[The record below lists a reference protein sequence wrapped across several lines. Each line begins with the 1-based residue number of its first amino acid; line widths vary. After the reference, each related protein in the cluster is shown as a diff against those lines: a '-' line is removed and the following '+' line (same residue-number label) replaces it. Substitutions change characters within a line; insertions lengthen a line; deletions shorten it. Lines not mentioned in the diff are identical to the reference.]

1 MGAAEHWDVVVVGA
15 GSAGC
20 ALAARLVDA
29 GRRVLLLEAGADHA
43 QPADFPATL
52 RDAATMGAA
61 TPGHPANW
69 AYDAE
74 LAEDVRY
81 PVVRGRV
88 VGGSSALNGTYFI
101 RGTRADFDGWAADG
115 NDLWSADAVLPAFCR
130 AEADADYG
138 DRPGHGSTGPLPVTR
153 VHAAHPVTD
162 AFTAA
167 CAELGFPAEPDKNAG
182 SEPGCGPVPLNV
194 VDGVRMNT
202 AMAYLSPRRGSPG
215 LTVRGDTRVTRVLVE
230 HGRAIGVQTA
240 AGKVRADE
248 VVLAAGAIGSP
259 HLLMLSGI
267 GPAGQLRAA
276 GVPVLVDAPG
286 VGADFSDHPDLYV
299 TWQPSRRLPM
309 ARSLL
314 PLSTALNTTAE
325 GSRAHG
331 DLEVMPWLKP
341 FSKVLLSR
349 STGSALSGVGEV
361 LRRPAATLRAVR
373 GASLHRL
380 LDQSRRRDD
389 LSLGVALQQEDSRG
403 RLSLTSTDPY
413 VQPRLEYRYL
423 TEATDRRRMREV
435 VRLAAELLRTSA
447 FAPLVAERTG
457 LPDDVLSDDRQLD
470 RWNRRHLATAIH
482 LAGSARMGPDGDP
495 GAVVDQ
501 HLRVRGVEGLRVVDT
516 SVMPR
521 VTSRGPAATAV
532 MIGERAAELMTG
544 G

>member
-1 MGAAEHWDVVVVGA
+1 VTAAEHWDVVVVGA

-29 GRRVLLLEAGADHA
+29 GRRVLVLEAGADH
-43 QPADFPATL
+43 PRPEDFPAVL
-52 RDAATMGAA
+52 RNAATMGAA

-69 AYDAE
+69 SYSAE

-115 NDLWSADAVLPAFCR
+115 NDLWSADAVLPAFRR
-130 AEADADYG
+130 AEADADFG
-138 DRPGHGSTGPLPVTR
+138 DRPGHGADGPLPVTR
-153 VHAAHPVTD
+153 VRTAHPVTD
-162 AFTAA
+162 AFGAA
-167 CAELGFPAEPDKNAG
+167 CAELGFPAEPDKNADG
-182 SEPGCGPVPLNV
+182 APGCGPVPLTV
-194 VDGVRMNT
+194 CDGVRVNT
-202 AMAYLSPRRGSPG
+202 AMAYLSPRRGHPG
-215 LTVRGDTRVTRVLVE
+215 LTVRGDTVVTRVLLE
-230 HGRAIGVQTA
+230 RGRAVGVQTS
-240 AGKVRADE
+240 AGQIRAEE

-267 GPAGQLRAA
+267 GPAGQLRDA
-276 GVPVLVDAPG
+276 GIEVLVDAPG
-286 VGADFSDHPDLYV
+286 VGAEFSDHPDLYV
-299 TWQPSRRLPM
+299 TWQPRRRLPM
-309 ARSLL
+309 ARDLL
-314 PLSTALNTTAE
+314 PLSTVLNTTAE
-325 GSRAHG
+325 GSSAHG
-331 DLEVMPWLKP
+331 DLEVLPWLKP
-341 FSKVLLSR
+341 FSKVLLS
-349 STGSALSGVGEV
+349 GSAAAGVREA

-373 GASLHRL
+373 HASLHRL
-380 LDQSRRRDD
+380 LDQARRRDD
-389 LSLGVALQQEDSRG
+389 LYLGVALQQEDSRG
-403 RLSLTSTDPY
+403 RLGLVSADPA
-413 VQPRLEYRYL
+413 VPPRLQYRYL
-423 TEATDRRRMREV
+423 TEDADRRRMREV
-435 VRLAAELLRTSA
+435 VRLAAELLRTPA

-457 LPDDVLSDDRQLD
+457 LPDAVLADDRELD

-501 HLRVRGVEGLRVVDT
+501 RLRVRGVAALRIVDT

>member
-1 MGAAEHWDVVVVGA
+1 VAAAEEWDVVVVGA

-20 ALAARLVDA
+20 ALTARLVDA
-29 GRRVLLLEAGADHA
+29 GRRVLLLEAGVDHPR
-43 QPADFPATL
+43 PADFPATL

-69 AYDAE
+69 AYTAE

-115 NDLWSADAVLPAFCR
+115 NDLWAADAVLPAFR
-130 AEADADYG
+130 RLEADADFG
-138 DRPGHGSTGPLPVTR
+138 GLPGHGADGPMPVTR
-153 VHAAHPVTD
+153 VTTAHPVTD

-167 CAELGFPAEPDKNAG
+167 CAELGFPDEPDKNAG
-182 SEPGCGPVPLNV
+182 EEPGCGPVPLNV
-194 VDGVRMNT
+194 VDGVRINT
-202 AMAYLSPRRGSPG
+202 AMAYLSPRRGAPG
-215 LTVRGDTRVTRVLVE
+215 LTVRGGTRVTRVLVE
-230 HGRAIGVQTA
+230 HGRAVGVQTA
-240 AGKVRADE
+240 AGQVRADE
-248 VVLAAGAIGSP
+248 VVLAAGAVGSP
-259 HLLMLSGI
+259 HLLLLSGI

-276 GVPVLVDAPG
+276 GVEVLVDVPG
-286 VGADFSDHPDLYV
+286 VGAEFSDHPDLYV
-299 TWQPSRRLPM
+299 TWRPSRRLP
-309 ARSLL
+309 APRGLL
-314 PLSTALNTTAE
+314 PLSTALNATAA
-325 GSRAHG
+325 GSVAHG

-349 STGSALSGVGEV
+349 SEGSTLSGLGEV
-361 LRRPAATLRAVR
+361 LRHPAAGLHALR

-380 LDQSRRRDD
+380 LDQARRRDD
-389 LSLGVALQQEDSRG
+389 LYLGVALQQEDSRG
-403 RLSLTSTDPY
+403 RLSLTSADPS

-423 TEATDRRRMREV
+423 TEESDRRRMREV
-435 VRLAAELLRTSA
+435 VRLAAELLRTRA

-457 LPDDVLSDDRQLD
+457 LPDAVLADDRELD

-482 LAGSARMGPDGDP
+482 LAGSVRMGPDGDA

-501 HLRVRGVEGLRVVDT
+501 HLRVRGLSGLRVVDT

-544 G
+544 S

>member
-1 MGAAEHWDVVVVGA
+1 MGAAEHWDVIVVGA

-29 GRRVLLLEAGADHA
+29 GRRVLLLEAGADHR
-43 QPADFPATL
+43 QPEDFPAGL
-52 RDAATMGAA
+52 RDGATLGAA

-69 AYDAE
+69 SYTAL

-88 VGGSSALNGTYFI
+88 VGGSSAINGTYFI
-101 RGTRADFDGWAADG
+101 RGTRADFDGWAAEG
-115 NDLWSADAVLPAFCR
+115 NDLWSYDRVLPAFQR
-130 AEADADYG
+130 SEADADFG
-138 DRPGHGSTGPLPVTR
+138 DRAGHGADGPMPVTR
-153 VHAAHPVTD
+153 IRTDHPVVE
-162 AFTAA
+162 AFAGA
-167 CAELGFPAEPDKNAG
+167 CGELGFPDEPDKNA
-182 SEPGCGPVPLNV
+182 
-194 VDGVRMNT
+194 DGVPGHGPIPVATRAGVRVNT
-202 AMAYLSPRRGSPG
+202 AMAYLSPRREDPG

-230 HGRAIGVQTA
+230 RGRAVGVQTLE
-240 AGKVRADE
+240 GVVRADE

-259 HLLMLSGI
+259 HLLLLSGI
-267 GPAGQLRAA
+267 GPAAQLRAA
-276 GVPVLVDAPG
+276 GVEVVVDVPG

-299 TWQPSRRLPM
+299 TWQPTRRLPM
-309 ARSLL
+309 PRAMP
-314 PLSTALNTTAE
+314 PLATVLNTTAE
-325 GSRAHG
+325 GSPATG

-349 STGSALSGVGEV
+349 SSGNPFAGVADV
-361 LRRPAATLRAVR
+361 LRHPAAMLKAVR

-380 LDQSRRRDD
+380 LDQARRRDD
-389 LSLGVALQQEDSRG
+389 LYLAVALQQEDSRG
-403 RLSLTSTDPY
+403 QLTLTSDDPF

-423 TEATDRRRMREV
+423 SVEADRRRMREG
-435 VRLAAELLRTSA
+435 VRLAAELLRTA
-447 FAPLVAERTG
+447 PFAPLVAERTG
-457 LPDDVLSDDRQLD
+457 LPDDVLTDDRELD
-470 RWNRRHLATAIH
+470 RWSRRHLATAIH

-501 HLRVRGVEGLRVVDT
+501 ELRVRGIEGLRVVDT